1 MTTSTCLNL
10 DSRFWRDSGKEELQD
25 DVHEVHAQVDT
36 IEEFQ
41 FLTVGITVLQLIFGA
56 LNAFA
61 AYRNLKHS
69 DDYRLPA
76 VTRARRRSVLKI

>member
-10 DSRFWRDSGKEELQD
+10 DSRFWKNSELQN
-25 DVHEVHAQVDT
+25 DVHEVHSQVDT
-36 IEEFQ
+36 LEEFS
-41 FLTVGITVLQLIFGA
+41 FLTVGITLLQLIFAA

-61 AYRNLKHS
+61 AYRNLQHS

-76 VTRARRRSVLKI
+76 VTRARRRSVLQI